1 MSGLLGDRGA
11 GSRDAGPFGS
21 ALAEIRGDRRA
32 RWAALVG
39 GAAVGLAAAW
49 LHWYG
54 FLLGG
59 ALVGLSS
66 KDLKRAL
73 AAGVG
78 FGLLAWAVFAGLVA
92 ANGGLVRYAEMGRLL
107 YLSVGIPV
115 GLSTLGSLLRG
126 AV

>member
-1 MSGLLGDRGA
+1 MSGPSGDRTASTG
-11 GSRDAGPFGS
+11 DAGPFGT
-21 ALAEIRGDRRA
+21 ALAEIRADRRA

-39 GAAVGLAAAW
+39 GTAVGLAAAW
-49 LHWYG
+49 VHWYG

-59 ALVGLSS
+59 ALVGLAS
-66 KDLKRAL
+66 KDLKRGL
-73 AAGVG
+73 AAGLG

-115 GLSTLGSLLRG
+115 GLGLLGSLVRG

>member
-1 MSGLLGDRGA
+1 MSGLLGDQGTSS
-11 GSRDAGPFGS
+11 GDTGPLGS

-49 LHWYG
+49 VHWYG

-59 ALVGLSS
+59 ALVGLAS

-73 AAGVG
+73 AAGAG
-78 FGLLAWAVFAGLVA
+78 LGLLAWAAFAGLVA
-92 ANGGLVRYAEMGRLL
+92 ANGVLLQYAGMGRLL

-115 GLSTLGSLLRG
+115 GLSALGSLVRG
-126 AV
+126 VV

>member
-1 MSGLLGDRGA
+1 MSGLSGDRTA
-11 GSRDAGPFGS
+11 SSRDTGPVGS
-21 ALAEIRGDRRA
+21 ALAEIRSDRRA

-39 GAAVGLAAAW
+39 GATVGLAAAW

-59 ALVGLSS
+59 ALVGLAS

-73 AAGVG
+73 AAGLG

-115 GLSTLGSLLRG
+115 GLGLLGSLVRG
-126 AV
+126 VV